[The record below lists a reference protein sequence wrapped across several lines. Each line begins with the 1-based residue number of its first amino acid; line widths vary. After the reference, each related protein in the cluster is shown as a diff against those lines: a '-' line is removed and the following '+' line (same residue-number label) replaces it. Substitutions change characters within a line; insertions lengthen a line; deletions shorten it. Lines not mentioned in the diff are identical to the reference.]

1 MYSHKQMAW
10 AILFLMSWILSF
22 TLLAVYLLGPIMGL
36 LLFAGVVLLVALLF
50 HGMTVTVKDNTIKW
64 GFAFGWFGQTLPLS
78 DVVSYQA
85 VTNSWRHGIGL
96 RISHEGFVYSAHGFK
111 AVELVLQDDTKIR
124 LGTNDQAGLIA
135 ALDKQK
141 NSAQ

>member
-1 MYSHKQMAW
+1 MAW

>member
-1 MYSHKQMAW
+1 MTYSHKQIAW
-10 AILFLMSWILSF
+10 AILLLLSWIFSF
-22 TLLAVYLLGPIMGL
+22 TLLAVYLIGPITGL
-36 LLFAGVVLLVALLF
+36 LIFSGFVVLVAFLF

-78 DVVSYQA
+78 EVVAYQA
-85 VTNSWRHGIGL
+85 VENSWRHGIGL
-96 RISHEGFVYSAHGFK
+96 RISHDGFVYSAHGFK
-111 AVELVLQDDTKIR
+111 AVELVLQDETKIR

-141 NSAQ
+141 K